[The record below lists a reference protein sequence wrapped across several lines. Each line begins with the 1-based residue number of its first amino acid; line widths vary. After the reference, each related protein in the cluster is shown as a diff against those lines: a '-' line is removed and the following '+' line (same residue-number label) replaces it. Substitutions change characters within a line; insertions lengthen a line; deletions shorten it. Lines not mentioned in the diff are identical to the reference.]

1 MDDILITEKRGH
13 VTVLTLNRP
22 EAMNSLDYELY
33 DALEDAVRTSDARAI
48 VIRATGGN
56 LRPAADRTMSN
67 RSFASRLRLRGGL
80 NQWIEA

>member
-33 DALEDAVRTSDARAI
+33 DALEDAVRSSDARAI
-48 VIRATGGN
+48 VITGSGTRAFCAGDDVKKI
-56 LRPAADRTMSN
+56 L
-67 RSFASRLRLRGGL
+67 SRARR
-80 NQWIEA
+80 